1 MALLDQLMTLP
12 DRQVVRVKKAVLP
25 WVKITPTQNV
35 LKPKVQL
42 STSAVELI
50 ASENSYIQF
59 RELNG
64 SLYITTP
71 SPWSAGSDP
80 NKTYDTRIGATNRL
94 EITKAVI
101 NTWATDLSK
110 YHGEYLLELV
120 GESEVAT
127 NSGTNVLFKTFKLVS
142 TNGNSNQSESEQL
155 QTEDITDGLSHDESE
170 ADGSEYG
177 LSDSISTDGGSDG
190 DDLVLSEDSVF

>member
-1 MALLDQLMTLP
+1 MALLDQLMALP

-25 WVKITPTQNV
+25 WVRIIPTQNV

-42 STSAVELI
+42 STSAVELVQ
-50 ASENSYIQF
+50 SENSYIQF
-59 RELNG
+59 RDLNG

-142 TNGNSNQSESEQL
+142 TNGNSNQPESEL
-155 QTEDITDGLSHDESE
+155 QTEDTTDGLSHNEGE
-170 ADGSEYG
+170 ADGGEYG

-190 DDLVLSEDSVF
+190 ADLVLLEDSVF